1 MVLLNDFTERHLIV
15 TKTWSDNGSRKW
27 YPSADYDNP
36 AWNFRI
42 HNIKYHI
49 GVREVEVKLTVGG
62 KMIYKQVIQEV
73 YIDLGCYIKTTMTN
87 IVELFGN
94 INV

>member
-1 MVLLNDFTERHLIV
+1 
-15 TKTWSDNGSRKW
+15 
-27 YPSADYDNP
+27 
-36 AWNFRI
+36 
-42 HNIKYHI
+42 
-49 GVREVEVKLTVGG
+49 
-62 KMIYKQVIQEV
+62 MIYKQVIQEV